1 MLAED
6 ALRNCFVSSRLIT
19 PESLTA
25 QVIGHRKRLVMPTLE
40 ETQEAQLALSGGGYR
55 AMLFHVG
62 ALWRLN
68 EFGQLSKMTHISSV
82 SGGSIVAG
90 VLAANWSHLDFD
102 AEGKARAFNQSV
114 VEPLIRLARKS
125 IDYPAAALG
134 LLPFVSAASLL
145 ARTFNKHVT
154 SRKALAD
161 IPSSPRFIFNATN
174 VQTGTVWTF
183 QKDMMGDPI
192 VGWQKPEVSLATAV
206 AASSAFAPV
215 LSPLT
220 LEFPD
225 STWKAFPHQRY
236 YDELRVPVERV
247 RPDHLETL
255 RKRVVLADGGIADNL
270 GLIGLP
276 PTQGNRYI
284 SDGGCRPSIQVSPWR
299 NWVSQIWR
307 AYNIIH
313 DQPSQLRAY
322 RTIAQ
327 MADHDEC
334 RTEQSRSY
342 PCGDGAY
349 WHMRW
354 PPAEHRE
361 KPRFVQLKELEI
373 TKLSSIAT
381 KLRAMDDTTI
391 MRLINWGYV
400 AANRSLPYVSGLWK
414 TQDGHEFNENSLP
427 YPTAGFG

>member
-1 MLAED
+1 
-6 ALRNCFVSSRLIT
+6 
-19 PESLTA
+19 
-25 QVIGHRKRLVMPTLE
+25 MPTLDG
-40 ETQEAQLALSGGGYR
+40 TQEAQLALSGGGYR

-102 AEGKARAFNQSV
+102 ADGKAQAFNQCV
-114 VEPLIRLARKS
+114 VEPLTRLARKS
-125 IDYPAAALG
+125 IDYPAAAFG
-134 LLPFVSAASLL
+134 LVLPFVSAAGLL
-145 ARTFNKHVT
+145 ARTYNKHVT

-174 VQTGTVWTF
+174 VQTGAVWTF

-206 AASSAFAPV
+206 AASSAFPPV

-220 LEFPD
+220 LEFPH
-225 STWKAFPHQRY
+225 STWKPFPHNSGAIRY
-236 YDELRVPVERV
+236 YDDLRVRVERV

-270 GLIGLP
+270 GLLGLP
-276 PTQGNRYI
+276 PTRGNRYI
-284 SDGGCRPSIQVSPWR
+284 SDGGARPSIQTFPWR

-322 RTIAQ
+322 RAIAQ

-349 WHMRW
+349 WHMGW

-361 KPRFVQLKELEI
+361 TLQFVPLKELEI
-373 TKLSSIAT
+373 AKLSSIGT
-381 KLRAMDDTTI
+381 KLRAMDDRTI

-414 TQDGHEFNENSLP
+414 TRDGSEFHERSLP
-427 YPTAGFG
+427 YPRAGFG